1 MKIRRMV
8 PSLVV
13 PGLLVPLMV
22 DEQGVDMKPHE
33 LANSIL
39 AVDRAKAKAAEQTFL
54 DWWNDAMPEL
64 NHRTTL
70 KELCRAA
77 FKAGSDAVVE
87 TLRLKSTVEVEE
99 TR

>member
-1 MKIRRMV
+1 
-8 PSLVV
+8 
-13 PGLLVPLMV
+13 
-22 DEQGVDMKPHE
+22 MKPHE
-33 LANSIL
+33 LANGIL
-39 AVDRAKAKAAEQTFL
+39 AADRAKEKAAEKTFL

-87 TLRLKSTVEVEE
+87 ALRLKSQEEVVDDG
-99 TR
+99 